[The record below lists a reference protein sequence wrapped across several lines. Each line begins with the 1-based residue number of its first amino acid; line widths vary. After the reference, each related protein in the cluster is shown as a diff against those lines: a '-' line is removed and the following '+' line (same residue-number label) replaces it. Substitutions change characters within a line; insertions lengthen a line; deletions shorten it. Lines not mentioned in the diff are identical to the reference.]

1 MITLSKCCSHQTQS
15 SINQPVVTLNLF
27 GLITSVRTPCKQL
40 GKLTNRLVS
49 KYIQSKPGL
58 AFKFLRVPKKPYSS
72 KKKGTVRLVS
82 SLIFFLWYFFSP
94 ELIFS
99 SLEEKP
105 PAKSVF
111 YRFFLILG
119 NEIQF
124 LQK

>member
-58 AFKFLRVPKKPYSS
+58 AFKFLRVPKNLTVP
-72 KKKGTVRLVS
+72 KKRNCKVS
-82 SLIFFLWYFFSP
+82 LKSHIFLWYFFSP

-119 NEIQF
+119 TEIQF